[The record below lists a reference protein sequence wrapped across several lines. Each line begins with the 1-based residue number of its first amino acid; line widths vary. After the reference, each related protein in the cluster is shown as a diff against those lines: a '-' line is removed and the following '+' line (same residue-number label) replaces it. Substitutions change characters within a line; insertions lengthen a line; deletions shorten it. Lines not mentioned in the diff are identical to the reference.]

1 MSAEKFFRCRNE
13 DLCEEI
19 LNYIPLWI
27 WYSIPK
33 ISKLSIG
40 GYGYL
45 CFIEKT
51 KFIAT
56 GVEISIDFYIV
67 YSKSKFLSRMENY
80 YECDKSS

>member
-56 GVEISIDFYIV
+56 GVEISIDFL
-67 YSKSKFLSRMENY
+67 YSLFKIKILKQNGELL
-80 YECDKSS
+80 